1 LSLPFAGEPFDGT
14 PFGTEAGGG
23 AAPSASAADATIAVT
38 AAAVGK
44 GLPYF
49 DATVALTATAVGR
62 STAVSTATASIAVT
76 AGATGGAMAGVAP
89 VPISIHVPLPVK
101 IGLPIRID
109 VWADKSGI
117 TLPITLGAYPV
128 TVSLPI
134 TIDPWVAQAGIT
146 LPITIWGAQTTVL
159 TDGFVGW
166 RPKVLLNGTDISS
179 KIIGPIDIE
188 YEEGAA
194 STATCAYLPA
204 DGAVDPLLSVGQALT
219 VIFQRL
225 VGGSV
230 TQQNLLFAGI
240 VSDPE
245 WDATDRT
252 IALSA
257 TGDLQSKLDRT
268 DKTSIAAT
276 VGGTFSEYV
285 FGPAEDLSGW
295 DFSEA
300 LLSTQASVVWQDAAG
315 AIRVTPCAAKA
326 TADYTLTEAD
336 ILERAQVVRF
346 GGRMD
351 ITNRIYITLGYR
363 HMALRQRNVTF
374 NFAPAVLLTPST
386 YLSGN
391 EGGWQLPQR
400 TQIESAANS
409 SGWQVQGAI
418 TYAPLWPR
426 GTYSTYSDFGNP
438 MMIGFTYTDAVA
450 AELCVGAAWTAARRW
465 KQTWTENYE
474 LIVEASESIAT
485 VGELATDEAY
495 AVEDPADDETWESD
509 PISGYKS
516 GATLMSNS
524 VDYVYRLDTVRA
536 DVATAQAV
544 ALAKAQAEILKSHRG
559 TVVSCVT
566 PFDSRLSL
574 ADTVAIDTTY
584 LECKGK
590 LRRIRHHLDL
600 DTGDATTEVE
610 IALSRHNGAGLVTS
624 DPLTPPSAPGDPAET
639 APSRYHRLELHIGG
653 SVTQPLWDDTWDG
666 WVTNLPFD
674 PTFGSATLRGS
685 WDRNRANP
693 WIVGRVYD
701 EGFHVLGPEIAS
713 TYADPIDF
721 SDAQTYDVAIPE
733 DPLVLISG

>member
-1 LSLPFAGEPFDGT
+1 MSLPFAGQPFDGT

-23 AAPSASAADATIAVT
+23 AAPGGSVADATIAVT
-38 AAAVGK
+38 ASAVGK
-44 GLPYF
+44 GMPYF
-49 DATVALTATAVGR
+49 DATVALTAAGVGR
-62 STAVSTATASIAVT
+62 STAAAIATASIAVT
-76 AGATGGAMAGVAP
+76 TGVYGGPRGDMRSVTIA
-89 VPISIHVPLPVK
+89 IHVPLPVK
-101 IGLPIRID
+101 VGLPIRID

-117 TLPITLGAYPV
+117 TLPITLGRYAV

-134 TIDPWVAQAGIT
+134 TIDPWVAQAAIT
-146 LPITIWGAQTTVL
+146 LPITIWGAQATTV
-159 TDGFVGW
+159 TADFVGW
-166 RPKVLLNGTDISS
+166 RPKVLLGGVDISS
-179 KIIGPIDIE
+179 RIIGALDIE

-194 STATCAYLPA
+194 STATCAYIPA
-204 DGAVDPLLSVGQALT
+204 DGAVDPLVSVGQALT
-219 VIFQRL
+219 IIFQRL

-230 TQQNLLFAGI
+230 TQQNLLFSGI

-257 TGDLQSKLDRT
+257 TGDLQSKLDRM

-276 VGGTFSEYV
+276 VGGTFSEYI

-295 DFSEA
+295 EFAEA
-300 LLSTQASVVWQDAAG
+300 LLSTQAAVIWQDAAG

-374 NFAPAVLLTPST
+374 SFAPPGLQTPSM

-391 EGGWQLPQR
+391 EGGWELPQR

-409 SGWQVQGAI
+409 SGWQVQGVI

-438 MMIGFTYTDAVA
+438 MTIGFTYTDAVYE
-450 AELCVGAAWTAARRW
+450 ELCIGATWTAARRW
-465 KQTWTENYE
+465 KQSWTENYE
-474 LIVEASESIAT
+474 LIIEASESIAT

-509 PISGYKS
+509 PITGYKT
-516 GATLMSNS
+516 GATLMANN

-544 ALAKAQAEILKSHRG
+544 ALAKAQSEILKSHRG
-559 TVVSCVT
+559 TVVSAIT

-590 LRRIRHHLDL
+590 LRRIRHHLDI

-610 IALSRHNGAGLVTS
+610 IALSRHNGAGLITS

-639 APSRYHRLELHIGG
+639 APSGYHDLGLHIGG
-653 SVTQPLWDDTWDG
+653 SVTRPLWDDSWDG

-674 PTFGSATLRGS
+674 ASYGSATLRGS

-693 WIVGRVYD
+693 AIAGKVYD
-701 EGFHVLGPEIAS
+701 DGFHVLGPEIAS
-713 TYADPIDF
+713 SYADPVDF
-721 SDAQTYDVAIPE
+721 SDAQTYDVAVPE